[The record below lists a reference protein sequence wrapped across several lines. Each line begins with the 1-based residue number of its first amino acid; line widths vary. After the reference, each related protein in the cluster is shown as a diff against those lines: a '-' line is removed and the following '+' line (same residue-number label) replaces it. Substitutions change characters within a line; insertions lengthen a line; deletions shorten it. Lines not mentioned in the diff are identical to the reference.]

1 MSTWDLAV
9 IDVSSPFPSPLL
21 LSPSFPRMNGES
33 YPEPRGQRELGVMR
47 SRAIQCLG
55 SDEAGMQVSVD
66 NSTGREAREPL

>member
-21 LSPSFPRMNGES
+21 LSPSFPGMNGEG
-33 YPEPRGQRELGVMR
+33 YPEPRGQHELGVMR

-55 SDEAGMQVSVD
+55 SDEAGMQVFVD